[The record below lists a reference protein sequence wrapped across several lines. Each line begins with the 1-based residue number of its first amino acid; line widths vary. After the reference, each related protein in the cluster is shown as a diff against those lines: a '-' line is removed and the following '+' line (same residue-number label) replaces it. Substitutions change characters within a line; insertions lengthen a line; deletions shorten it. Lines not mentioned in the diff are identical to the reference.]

1 MAGRGLS
8 TCQCGEQ
15 ARTFSCQ
22 GSLDSFN
29 WEQSLR
35 PQTRSTGETGS
46 RTLRCF
52 LCSRRTELGQ
62 VGATCAASSAGWAD
76 WACEAALTACTSS
89 LEPFIWVSGRLPPTR
104 EDEGVAYWFLTENQ
118 FNCLGVFQRPI
129 HSLDKYFSNA
139 SVCQVRAWGFRG
151 APLRTLFLP
160 LSGKRECWY
169 VRRDLLSGGGIK
181 HRPSRRQHWTQGA
194 LPGGSASGARWHL
207 TLGGRGK
214 GHRWCISPD
223 QYFCTPLPFWGNRAG
238 EAGFVVGDSP
248 PSIIPASC
256 VPRSIPT
263 PSSPPTWDG
272 PHFTPWLAHLFMCTG
287 GWEMKVPQKW
297 KELRNRLLH
306 WGQLVT
312 PLVLKTWSQTSKACG
327 GTPSPSPWKHSFFNF
342 PGPCSPDSLAPMCN
356 FWCILS

>member
-181 HRPSRRQHWTQGA
+181 HRPSRRRHWTQGA

-207 TLGGRGK
+207 TLEVEGKDTGDVSAPINTSAPHSHSEVTERGRLVLLSGTALLPSFLPPVSPALFLLPAPLQPETV
-214 GHRWCISPD
+214 HISHLGSLICSCA
-223 QYFCTPLPFWGNRAG
+223 Q
-238 EAGFVVGDSP
+238 EAGKWKYLRSEKSSEIGCYTEVSWWLPWSLRPDPKPPRPVVVPLLHP
-248 PSIIPASC
+248 PENTASSISQGL
-256 VPRSIPT
+256 VLPT
-263 PSSPPTWDG
+263 PWPPC
-272 PHFTPWLAHLFMCTG
+272 A
-287 GWEMKVPQKW
+287 
-297 KELRNRLLH
+297 
-306 WGQLVT
+306 
-312 PLVLKTWSQTSKACG
+312 TSDA
-327 GTPSPSPWKHSFFNF
+327 S
-342 PGPCSPDSLAPMCN
+342 
-356 FWCILS
+356 